1 MSEITLFRVPT
12 NDARPF
18 QQDATTAP
26 PFAVYHRAARAT
38 SANDSKEPVLA
49 TVDVTVALSRHNA
62 SPRFQCLAREGREVK
77 NLTPTGST
85 AV

>member
-49 TVDVTVALSRHNA
+49 TVDVTVALSRHTTPA
-62 SPRFQCLAREGREVK
+62 PDFSVSPGKAGR
-77 NLTPTGST
+77 
-85 AV
+85 